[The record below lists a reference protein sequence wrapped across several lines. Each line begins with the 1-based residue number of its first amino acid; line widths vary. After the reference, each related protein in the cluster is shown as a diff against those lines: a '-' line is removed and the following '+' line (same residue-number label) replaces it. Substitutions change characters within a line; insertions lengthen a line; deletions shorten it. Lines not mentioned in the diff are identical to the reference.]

1 MFPGPATDWPR
12 QVKLIAVVK
21 LIPAA
26 EAPGAAASMIAAEA
40 RERRYS
46 LAVMR
51 IMSLLGGATVD
62 MQFTFQN
69 DDIYIQ

>member
-1 MFPGPATDWPR
+1 
-12 QVKLIAVVK
+12 VK